1 MSDALHA
8 GQRRLRFV
16 AIAGLFLTASSCVQ
30 ESAPVGQATSAISNS
45 VKPLN
50 DPGREPAGDI
60 SMEAAVPSP
69 PAPAQEGGTQE
80 APDHGGNGLKLETNQ
95 VPRPKEPEETLDR
108 AKEAAM
114 NQPATP
120 AAAPVSSFF
129 PLSDGASWRYELRV
143 LDSDGKTLSEGV
155 VERRVDGRKTIGG
168 KDYFRL
174 TTTTLSGTD
183 TRAPDQHYR
192 VTDDGVVAAVEGV
205 QGKELL
211 VLPNDPG
218 SKRKWSGEAP
228 PIIKRVEAEVTVGEQ
243 VACGGSVVKDCVRV
257 DLDFVMRGAGLFGPS
272 EVPVR
277 IERWFASGIGMVRE
291 RRIAGG
297 RTIEAVLEGR
307 QL

>member
-8 GQRRLRFV
+8 SRRRLRLA
-16 AIAGLFLTASSCVQ
+16 AIAGLLLIASSCVQ
-30 ESAPVGQATSAISNS
+30 ESLPVGQATTAMSDS
-45 VKPLN
+45 VRPLN
-50 DPGREPAGDI
+50 DPGLEPAGDI
-60 SMEAAVPSP
+60 STEAAVKPP
-69 PAPAQEGGTQE
+69 PAPAKADGPPG
-80 APDHGGNGLKLETNQ
+80 APDHGGSGLKLDTNQ
-95 VPRPKEPEETLDR
+95 APRPKEPKESLDKAR
-108 AKEAAM
+108 EAAM
-114 NQPATP
+114 NQQATS
-120 AAAPVSSFF
+120 AEAVSSFF
-129 PLSDGASWRYELRV
+129 PLSDGASWRYELKV

-168 KDYFRL
+168 RDYFRL
-174 TTTTLSGTD
+174 TTKTLSGTD

-205 QGKELL
+205 EGKELL
-211 VLPNDPG
+211 VLPKDPG

-228 PIIKRVEAEVTVGEQ
+228 PIIKHVEAVVTVGEQ
-243 VACGGSVVKDCVRV
+243 VACGSSVVKDCVRV
-257 DLDFVMRGAGLFGPS
+257 DLDFVMRGGGFFAPS